1 MSCKEGDGGVKG
13 YFLIYDLNIGEDC
26 VAFVKREA
34 LKEEKCCLR
43 GQATMINQ

>member
-1 MSCKEGDGGVKG
+1 MSCKEGDGRVKC
-13 YFLIYDLNIGEDC
+13 YFLIYDLNIEADC

-43 GQATMINQ
+43 GRAAVINQ